1 MFITEDR
8 RMRTLIARWCIAI
21 LCLLGLQA
29 TAFAQPYPSRP
40 IRIIVPFAAGGPL
53 DIAARSIADKLTA
66 SLKQNVIV
74 ENHTG
79 AAGNIG
85 SNVVAKAPPDGYTLL
100 MGLSTTFT
108 VSPSLYKSMPFDPQR
123 DLRALS
129 ILTSNSQ
136 TLAVHPSLP
145 VNSVKEFVALAKK
158 EPLNYANAGYGSP
171 GHLVMEYFRLK
182 AGFTANPVPYKGNS
196 ALMNDLVAGHI
207 KVGFVATA
215 GVYPHAKAGRLKAL
229 AISSTKRSALSPDVP
244 TIAESGY
251 PDFSMETYFVLAA
264 PAGLPDEIASV
275 LGREVKAALKAPDLL
290 ERWAKIDMVAVDT
303 TEAETVARIKAD
315 LELWK
320 GVVKAA
326 NMQVP

>member
-1 MFITEDR
+1 MNRFFLRGIVGLSGLLAV
-8 RMRTLIARWCIAI
+8 MAAVVGQPARADS
-21 LCLLGLQA
+21 
-29 TAFAQPYPSRP
+29 YPSRP

-74 ENHTG
+74 ENHAG
-79 AAGNIG
+79 AAGNLG
-85 SNVVAKAPPDGYTLL
+85 SSMVAKAAPDGYTVLI
-100 MGLSTTFT
+100 GLSTTFT

-123 DLRALS
+123 DLRTLS

-136 TLAVHPSLP
+136 TLAVHPSVP
-145 VNSVKEFVALAKK
+145 VNTVKEFVAFAKK
-158 EPLNYANAGYGSP
+158 EPISYANAGHGSP

-182 AGFTANPVPYKGNS
+182 AGFKANPVPYKGN
-196 ALMNDLVAGHI
+196 ALLMNDLVAGHI
-207 KVGFVATA
+207 KFGFVATA

-229 AISSTKRSALSPDVP
+229 AISSKTRSKLSPQVP

-251 PDFSMETYFVLAA
+251 PDFNMETYFVLAG
-264 PAGLPDEIASV
+264 PAGLPDPIATV
-275 LGREVKAALKAPDLL
+275 LKREVKTALKAPDLL

-303 TEAETVARIKAD
+303 TEAEANARIKSD

-320 GVVKAA
+320 GVVNAA
-326 NMQVP
+326 NMQVR